1 LLDLNTSLTNQLNSR
16 STRSLFLIRL
26 YYGDESNFTGVA
38 SSDFTDGSDFYKGVV
53 SSMGDISYDLQF
65 FGFKALQ
72 NSINLRI
79 INDKAFDNNKR
90 FSDLVGTNSYDNRK
104 FEIYVITNELSGLL
118 TKEIICYGSI
128 ASDFNYDSK
137 YITVNLTDF
146 RASINTAL
154 PRTIIKADDY
164 TNDFHYAPE
173 QNFNKPIPILYGD
186 HSHTAAYDSGT
197 VSEETERWATRSKVP
212 AVVINEFNT
221 NGNKATAVCDTEAM
235 HTMNDSTTYLYNSEI
250 YSALPSGSVTVTAAD
265 AEIQFSSETAY
276 ALLDLTPDSGTN
288 SNYTRDKFL
297 PTTLAATTASQGAND
312 LFLFGVPQVSNL
324 GVIATN
330 GVKGFVGGNV
340 TGTAVEIQLE
350 IDGSAA
356 TTNVGQNATGNRV
369 LLTGGPS
376 GTNHVMAYSTP
387 QKTSWDFSSELTL
400 VATRDGGAGTVTV
413 DSAFIQVEYTPNE
426 GTSHIGFVEE
436 LQWTNPMESVFNQK
450 PREFDYVTVEKTF
463 NFPKDLQVIYVSAKG
478 RKYGSWVDGSRGSP
492 GNSFNANDLIEH
504 PVYVIESILRT
515 ELGLADA
522 NINMISFDTI
532 AAATSSY
539 RIAFSQLD
547 RIKAFD
553 LIDDICRQFCY
564 YFFIN
569 GEGKATLV
577 DKKLTS
583 AYDPDSLDPT
593 YSIDFN
599 DCEIGKIRKTDV
611 GNVKTKIRIEYDY
624 DYGPRVNR
632 LNIETSSPNNSTY
645 NRDNSLDLV
654 VDCNKMRYLV
664 DSGSDANAK
673 AVATLIHNLYK
684 DNHQTRKNVVSLT
697 AFNPV
702 YLKSEIGDIVSISNV
717 PTEITLYGT
726 AFDDQNF
733 MITKIA
739 KSESIIKMDLTQVS

>member
-26 YYGDESNFTGVA
+26 YYGDESSFTGV
-38 SSDFTDGSDFYKGVV
+38 STSDFTDGSDFYKGVV
-53 SSMGDISYDLQF
+53 SSMSDISYDLQF
-65 FGFKALQ
+65 FGFKTLQ
-72 NSINLRI
+72 NNISLRI
-79 INDKAFDNNKR
+79 INDKAFDSNKR

-154 PRTIIKADDY
+154 PRTIIKEDDY

-173 QNFNKPIPILYGD
+173 KNFNKPIPILYGD

-197 VSEETERWATRSKVP
+197 ISEETERWATRSKVP

-235 HTMNDSTTYLYNSEI
+235 HTMNASTAYLYNSGI
-250 YSALPSGSVTVTAAD
+250 YSALPSSNVSVTAAD
-265 AEIQFSSETAY
+265 AEIKFASDTAY

-297 PTTLAATTASQGAND
+297 PTTLAATTSGTGAND
-312 LFLFGVPQVSNL
+312 LFLFGVPEVSNL

-330 GVKGFVGGNV
+330 GVKGFVGGKV
-340 TGTAVEIQLE
+340 ATTALEIQLE
-350 IDGSAA
+350 IDGTAA
-356 TTNVGQNATGNRV
+356 TTNNAVAANNQRV

-376 GTNHVMAYSTP
+376 GTDHVMSYSTA
-387 QKTSWDFSSELTL
+387 QKDSWDFSSELTL
-400 VATRDGGAGTVTV
+400 VASTGNNGTVTV

-426 GTSHIGFVEE
+426 GTSNIGFVEE
-436 LQWTNPMESVFNQK
+436 LQWTNPMETFKQRK
-450 PREFDYVTVEKTF
+450 PPVFDYVTVEKTF

-492 GNSFNANDLIEH
+492 GNSHNANDLIEH

-515 ELGLADA
+515 EMGLADA
-522 NINMISFDTI
+522 NINMVSFDTV

-577 DKKLTS
+577 DKKLTT
-583 AYDPDSLDPT
+583 AYDPDSLSPD
-593 YSIDFN
+593 YSINFN
-599 DCEIGKIRKTDV
+599 DCEIGEIKKTDI

-624 DYGPRVNR
+624 DYGPRINR
-632 LNIETSSPNNSTY
+632 LNVETSSPNNSTY

-673 AVATLIHNLYK
+673 AVPTLIHNLYK

-733 MITKIA
+733 MITKIS